1 MVATRTQGQS
11 SPRKQKLKFRD
22 KLVGKGL
29 ATDALQKK
37 LKALH
42 QELADMDQEHVD
54 VPSLHAVRKELI
66 NPTILLH
73 KDRGVKAYTACCLAD
88 LLRLYAPDAPYTQAE
103 LRDIFQFFFRQLT
116 AGLKGPNEP
125 YYNEYFHLLESLSTV
140 KSVVLVCDLPS
151 GDDLM
156 VDIFRDFFGLVRRDL
171 AKKIEL
177 FMADI
182 LIALIDECQSLPSEV
197 LEIIMAQFMDK
208 HAKMDQPAYRLAVQ
222 VCNATADKLQRH
234 VCQYFTDIIVDQAR
248 EERFE
253 EVQSAHTL
261 IVQLNRACPSLLHN
275 VVPQLEEELR
285 VEQLQLRIMATQTL
299 GQMFSDKH
307 GMDLV
312 QKYPTTWAQWLARRN
327 DKNVTIRL
335 EWVGT
340 MKGII
345 TNLPEMRKETEEA
358 LSGKLFDPDE
368 KVRAALCKLFS
379 HLDYEAALHHISVD
393 VLKGLAG
400 RGLDKKHSVRVE
412 AFNAIGRLYSLAYPE
427 IENNDPAAIQQ
438 FAWIPQTVLHN
449 ASVGREVKA
458 IAEQTIADF
467 ILPLP
472 SLPSSSSSKGAEID
486 EVAWT
491 DRLLLTMRYLDEVA
505 INTLYSFSNLKGS
518 RPNIYEKYVNA
529 CVDYNGGVIDEDE
542 EAITERLTITVK
554 TAAAQFPDPHKAAED
569 MQAFAKLNE
578 GRLYKLLKTC
588 MDIQTDLKGL
598 VKSHSE
604 FLRRLE
610 QSSAILV
617 TTMSTFLRRATL
629 HIVNPSSIPTFVKRM
644 QKGFEPSAVAYS
656 QTQTQTLGQTFS
668 MFSAGAGEPEG
679 RAQHA
684 AHSAQLWMAYVSK
697 HCPTLYKAHV
707 GEFTKAIA
715 DERNARLVEAC
726 LHALAAAA
734 AADAK
739 LAPSDKRTVE
749 RVMRFVMDANPRHA
763 KFAARLIAFSRNAE
777 ELCEQVVESISDS
790 LREVEGEKLVAHIA
804 VLSQLALRAPD
815 AFEQKS
821 DVVTSF
827 LVKHVLKSST
837 PGEDEAMETDED
849 WVDDATMPP
858 ELRAKVLALKVC
870 RNRCLA
876 HAKSDTALEIA
887 QPVIRMFS
895 TVLQHE
901 GAFLADAR
909 DGAQTRSRLRLQAA
923 TSLLHLA
930 TVEIYAPEIA
940 KHFVSIALAIQDPV
954 YQVRMSFLNK
964 LVALLSKNK
973 LPVQYNI
980 VPFLSVH
987 DPEADVKGKAQ
998 AYVSF
1003 AVRALPK
1010 ALRLARFEVVFIRL
1024 LHMLAHHPDFK
1035 VEHEYLPDIAKYIQF
1050 YLDLVAS
1057 NENVSLLFNIALK
1070 AKTVRDSDSQF
1081 FSENLYACAEL
1092 AQHLIRAHAKAHSWN
1107 LETYPGKVRLPGD
1120 ILRSLP
1126 SAEAANQILKTV
1138 YLPEQALTWLAE
1150 KQSRQNQEGK
1160 AYPILWQDKP
1170 RAARKPAVKRKAGAK
1185 ANGSAKRPRPT
1196 KKRKVDESEEE
1207 SDPSDSD
1214 GDEDEDEDG
1223 ANAASSPGKG
1233 APEDSDDDSEEEAA
1247 EDDGEEKNGKRRT
1260 RAQAKKLAKR
1270 AAKRQAKAATS
1281 GD

>member
-1 MVATRTQGQS
+1 MVAQTRTQGQS
-11 SPRKQKLKFRD
+11 SPTKKLKLKFRD

-54 VPSLHAVRKELI
+54 VPSLHSVRKELI

-116 AGLKGPNEP
+116 AGLKGPDSP

-140 KSVVLVCDLPS
+140 KSVVLVCDLPN

-253 EVQSAHTL
+253 EVQTAHNL

-299 GQMFSDKH
+299 GEMFADKH

-312 QKYPTTWAQWLARRN
+312 HKYPTTWAQWLSRRN

-358 LSGKLFDPDE
+358 LLGKLYDPDE
-368 KVRAALCKLFS
+368 KFRAALCKLFS
-379 HLDYEAALHHISVD
+379 QLDYEAALHHLSVD
-393 VLKGLAG
+393 VLKGMAG

-412 AFNAIGRLYSLAYPE
+412 AFNAVGRLYSLAYPE

-438 FAWIPQTVLHN
+438 FAWIPGTVLRN
-449 ASVGREVKA
+449 ASVSREVKA
-458 IAEQTIADF
+458 IAEQTLTEY

-472 SLPSSSSSKGAEID
+472 TLPSSSSSRGAEID

-491 DRLLLTMRYLDEVA
+491 DRLLLTMRYLDEVS
-505 INTLYSFSNLKGS
+505 INTLFNFANLKGS
-518 RPNIYEKYVNA
+518 RPTVYEKFVNT
-529 CVDYNGGVIDEDE
+529 CVDYNGGVIDEAEEE
-542 EAITERLTITVK
+542 EAITERLNASVK
-554 TAAAQFPDPHKAAED
+554 AAASLFPDPHKASED
-569 MQAFAKLNE
+569 LQAFAKLNE

-598 VKSHSE
+598 VKARSE

-610 QSSAILV
+610 QSSSAIV
-617 TTMSTFLRRATL
+617 NTMSIFLRRCTL
-629 HIVNPSSIPTFVKRM
+629 HLVNPSAVPTFIKRV

-668 MFSAGAGEPEG
+668 MFVGSTGAGSSEPEG

-684 AHSAQLWMAYVSK
+684 AHSAQLWLTHISK
-697 HCPTLYKAHV
+697 HCPALYKAHI
-707 GEFTKAIA
+707 GEFSKAIA

-734 AADAK
+734 AWDEK
-739 LAPSDKRTVE
+739 LAPTDKRTVE
-749 RVMRFVMDANPRHA
+749 RVMRFVMESHPRHA
-763 KFAARLIAFSRNAE
+763 KFAARLIACMRNAE
-777 ELCEQVVESISDS
+777 ELCAQVVDSIADS
-790 LREVEGEKLVAHIA
+790 LEDVDSDKLVAHIA
-804 VLSQLALRAPD
+804 VLAQLALRAPD

-821 DVVTSF
+821 DVVTAF
-827 LVKHVLKSST
+827 LVKQVLTSSAD
-837 PGEDEAMETDED
+837 PEDEPMRPEED
-849 WVDDATMPP
+849 WVDDPSPP
-858 ELRAKVLALKVC
+858 LRAKVLALKVC

-876 HAKSDTALEIA
+876 HAESETAREIA
-887 QPVIRMFS
+887 APVIRMFS
-895 TVLQHE
+895 TVLQYE
-901 GAFLADAR
+901 GRFRADAQET
-909 DGAQTRSRLRLQAA
+909 ASTKSRLRLQAA
-923 TSLLHLA
+923 TSMLHLSA
-930 TVEIYAPEIA
+930 VSTYVPEVT
-940 KHFVSIALAIQDPV
+940 KYFVQIALTIQDPV
-954 YQVRMSFLNK
+954 YQVRMTFLDK
-964 LVALLSKNK
+964 LVALLSRGK
-973 LPVQYNI
+973 LPPQYNI

-987 DPEADVKGKAQ
+987 DPEADVKSKAQ

-1003 AVRALPK
+1003 ALRAMPK
-1010 ALRLARFEVVFIRL
+1010 GARLARFESTFIRL
-1024 LHMLAHHPDFK
+1024 LHLMAHHPDFRI
-1035 VEHEYLPDIAKYIQF
+1035 EHEFLPDIAKYIQF

-1057 NENVSLLFNIALK
+1057 NENVSLLYHLALK
-1070 AKTVRDSDSQF
+1070 SKTVRDAETQAFSD
-1081 FSENLYACAEL
+1081 NLYACAEL
-1092 AQHLIRAHAKAHSWN
+1092 AQHLIKAHAKAHSWN

-1120 ILRSLP
+1120 ILRPLP

-1138 YLPEQALTWLAE
+1138 YLPEEALIWLAE
-1150 KQSRQNQEGK
+1150 KQSKQAQEAK
-1160 AYPILWQDKP
+1160 QEKT
-1170 RAARKPAVKRKAGAK
+1170 RAARKPAVKRKAAPK
-1185 ANGSAKRPRPT
+1185 ANGSTKRPRPT
-1196 KKRKVDESEEE
+1196 KKRKMDDSDDEE
-1207 SDPSDSD
+1207 SDPEQSD
-1214 GDEDEDEDG
+1214 DEDEDG
-1223 ANAASSPGKG
+1223 EKATSSPGKQAG
-1233 APEDSDDDSEEEAA
+1233 RSDESSGDEEPDEEEVK
-1247 EDDGEEKNGKRRT
+1247 EEKRST
-1260 RAQAKKLAKR
+1260 RAQAKKQAKR
-1270 AAKRQAKAATS
+1270 AAKRQAKAAAS
-1281 GD
+1281 DD

>member
-1 MVATRTQGQS
+1 MVAQTRTHGQS
-11 SPRKQKLKFRD
+11 SPKKQKLKFRD

-54 VPSLHAVRKELI
+54 VPSLHPVRKELI
-66 NPTILLH
+66 NTTILLH

-116 AGLKGPNEP
+116 TGLKGPNEP

-140 KSVVLVCDLPS
+140 KSVVLVCDLPN

-248 EERFE
+248 EERYE

-285 VEQLQLRIMATQTL
+285 VEQLQLRVMATQTL

-312 QKYPTTWAQWLARRN
+312 QKYPSTWAQWLARRN

-345 TNLPEMRKETEEA
+345 TNLPDMRKETEEA
-358 LSGKLFDPDE
+358 LLGKLFDPDE

-379 HLDYEAALHHISVD
+379 QLDYEAALHHISVD

-400 RGLDKKHSVRVE
+400 RGLDKKYSVRLE
-412 AFNAIGRLYSLAYPE
+412 AFNAVGRLYSLAYPE

-438 FAWIPQTVLHN
+438 FAWIPGTVLHN
-449 ASVGREVKA
+449 ASVGPEVKA

-518 RPNIYEKYVNA
+518 RPTSYEKFVNA
-529 CVDYNGGVIDEDE
+529 CVDYNGGVIDENE
-542 EAITERLTITVK
+542 EAITERLAAAAK
-554 TAAAQFPDPHKAAED
+554 TAAGQFSDPHKAAED

-598 VKSHSE
+598 VKAQSE

-617 TTMSTFLRRATL
+617 PTMSTFLRRATL
-629 HIVNPSSIPTFVKRM
+629 HILNPSSIPTFIKRM
-644 QKGFEPSAVAYS
+644 QKGFEPSAIAYS

-668 MFSAGAGEPEG
+668 MFTAGAGEPEG

-684 AHSAQLWMAYVSK
+684 AHSAQLWMSYVSK
-697 HCPTLYKAHV
+697 HCPALYSAHV

-715 DERNARLVEAC
+715 DERNARLVETC
-726 LHALAAAA
+726 LHALATAAA
-734 AADAK
+734 WDPK

-749 RVMRFVMDANPRHA
+749 RVTRFVMDANPRHA
-763 KFAARLIAFSRNAE
+763 KFAARLIACSRNAE
-777 ELCEQVVESISDS
+777 QLCEQVVESIADS
-790 LREVEGEKLVAHIA
+790 LENVDSEKLVAHIA
-804 VLSQLALRAPD
+804 VLAQLALRAPD

-821 DVVTSF
+821 DVVTAF
-827 LVKHVLKSST
+827 LVKQLLKSSL
-837 PGEDEAMETDED
+837 PNDDEAVGMETDED
-849 WVDDATMPP
+849 WVDDGTMPP

-901 GAFLADAR
+901 GAFTADAH
-909 DGAQTRSRLRLQAA
+909 DSTQTRSRLRLQAA

-930 TVEIYAPEIA
+930 TVDIYASEVA
-940 KHFVSIALAIQDPV
+940 KQFVSIALTIQDPV
-954 YQVRMSFLNK
+954 YQVRMAFLNK

-998 AYVSF
+998 AYVTF
-1003 AVRALPK
+1003 ALRAMPK
-1010 ALRLARFEVVFIRL
+1010 AIRLARFEVIFIRL

-1057 NENVSLLFNIALK
+1057 NENVSLLYHLALK

-1092 AQHLIRAHAKAHSWN
+1092 AQHLIKAHAKAHSWN
-1107 LETYPGKVRLPGD
+1107 LETYPGKIRLPSD

-1126 SAEAANQILKTV
+1126 SAAAAKEIMKTV
-1138 YLPEQALTWLAE
+1138 YLPEQALAWLAE

-1160 AYPILWQDKP
+1160 QDKP
-1170 RAARKPAVKRKAGAK
+1170 RAARKSTVKRKTAPK
-1185 ANGSAKRPRPT
+1185 ANGSAKRSRPA
-1196 KKRKVDESEEE
+1196 KKRKVDDSESEESE
-1207 SDPSDSD
+1207 PSQSED
-1214 GDEDEDEDG
+1214 DEDTDEGG
-1223 ANAASSPGKG
+1223 ANAASSPGKQV
-1233 APEDSDDDSEEEAA
+1233 AEDSDSESEEEAA
-1247 EDDGEEKNGKRRT
+1247 EDEEQGKEEKRRT
-1260 RAQAKKLAKR
+1260 RAQAKKQAKR
-1270 AAKRQAKAATS
+1270 AAKRQAKTATS